1 MRGIS
6 TLSLV
11 FLTSALATMLLLMT
25 SGPRLCG
32 QDPQGTQPPT
42 NKSLKIV
49 RLQQTQPHSG
59 AQMFKEYCA
68 SCHGADGRGNGP
80 AVGFLKTPP
89 PDLRMMTQR
98 NNGRYPSLQV
108 KAILTFGPGTHAH
121 GALDMPTWGPL
132 FRSLDGSREEVVTQ
146 RIYNLGKFIESI
158 QQN

>member
-1 MRGIS
+1 MRRIS

-11 FLTSALATMLLLMT
+11 FLTCAVTALLLLTM

-32 QDPQGTQPPT
+32 QGPQGTQPST
-42 NKSLKIV
+42 SKSLKIV
-49 RLQQTQPHSG
+49 PIQRTPPTSG

-89 PDLRMMTQR
+89 PDLRMMALR
-98 NNGRYPSLQV
+98 NNGKYPSLQV
-108 KAILTFGPGTHAH
+108 KAMLTFGPGSKAH

-132 FRSLDGSREEVVTQ
+132 FRSLDGSREEMVFE

-158 QQN
+158 QEN